1 MGWFRKKLNEE
12 VNDIIREI
20 DTSKEFLSEEWIWRD
35 QKLKGLHQLEELDLE
50 IIRKIRKL
58 HRLVKDNPNIYN
70 RILLLSSKLKEDLE
84 NLIKLRNLSTNIP
97 KEKLSLAKDIV
108 SELQILLKEEIEEE
122 RLIRGMTR
130 RQAEK
135 LGIEIESFYTVQGE
149 NGFRRLMS
157 GEGDWPLSPTK
168 AHLGTGLYAWDNIR
182 SAEQYKE
189 NLTKNIMS
197 NGEPKPKLFIIQ
209 VSFSKRSLRDFEPF
223 DVDLLDNFKVDGA
236 SEWMEQHSKLWT
248 RNAKKHDYKYVIR
261 GVSENLGREH
271 YFHPECL
278 EEAAIELVA

>member
-1 MGWFRKKLNEE
+1 MGWFRRKLNEE
-12 VNDIIREI
+12 VNDIIKKI
-20 DTSKEFLSEEWIWRD
+20 NTSKEFLSEEWIWRD
-35 QKLKGLHQLEELDLE
+35 QNLKGLHQLEELDLK

-58 HRLVKDNPNIYN
+58 HGLVKDNPNIYN

-84 NLIKLRNLSTNIP
+84 NLIKLRNLSTDIP

-108 SELQILLKEEIEEE
+108 SELQILLKEEIKEE

-135 LGIEIESFYTVQGE
+135 LGIEVESFYTVQGE
-149 NGFRRLMS
+149 NGFRRLMY
-157 GEGDWPLSPTK
+157 GGGDWPLSPTK
-168 AHLGTGLYAWDNIR
+168 AHLGPGLYAWNNIR

-197 NGEPKPKLFIIQ
+197 NGEPKPKLFIIR

-236 SEWMEQHSKLWT
+236 SEWMERHSKLWT
-248 RNAKKHDYKYVIR
+248 RNAKKHSYKYVIR
-261 GVSENLGREH
+261 GVSENLGREY